1 MPAAASGGKVG
12 SVAEK
17 IKETPPPVGWKKA
30 MARMPL
36 VLYRARLGWLLG
48 GRFLRLS
55 HVGRK
60 SGAVRHVVLEVTGR
74 EGDVVRIASGYGR
87 DSQWF
92 RNITSNPEVTVQIGR
107 RVYPATARPLD
118 PARSGRAMTEY
129 AALHPRLARR
139 LMNACGIR
147 VDGTAA
153 DYEQVGR
160 ELIPFVELVP
170 R

>member
-1 MPAAASGGKVG
+1 M
-12 SVAEK
+12 AEK
-17 IKETPPPVGWKKA
+17 IRETPSPTGWKKA

-36 VLYRARLGWLLG
+36 ILYRAGLGWLLG

-60 SGAVRHVVLEVTGR
+60 SGAVRQVVLEVVGK
-74 EGDVVRIASGYGR
+74 EDGVVRVASGYGR

-92 RNITSNPEVTVQIGR
+92 RNITRNPEVTVQIGR
-107 RVYPATARPLD
+107 RVYAATARPLD
-118 PARSGRAMTEY
+118 PVRSGRAMTEY
-129 AALHPRLARR
+129 AAVHPRLARR
-139 LMNACGIR
+139 LMAACGIR
-147 VDGTAA
+147 VDGTAS

-160 ELIPFVELVP
+160 DLIPFVDLIP